1 MRQKRRIAC
10 IAVDEFPLA
19 ALYRVEPEL
28 RGRPV
33 VITEGVGPRAEVIS
47 VSAEA
52 RRLGLC
58 TGLSAT
64 QAQAVCSRVVVRPL
78 CADNLLGAENALLD
92 LAHSFSSCVENA
104 GFGVVFLEA
113 SGSTAMYGSE
123 ERLMAAVSA
132 QGQKVGLTL
141 RVGVGSSKVVARLAA
156 SVSEALAVPAG
167 EEASF
172 MASLPIDLLEPSH
185 EVALS
190 LDRWGIRTIGQ
201 LVSLPADQ
209 VVTRLGK
216 PGWELVRRARGEDTA
231 LLCPSAPAR
240 EFVEATELEYPVD
253 NMEPLLFVLRALLER
268 LVARVKLQGLTAG
281 SLRVSLWLAGM
292 ARGETEERTIGVVSP
307 TDEVKA
313 LLALLRVE
321 LERKPPSA
329 PVERVQVTIR
339 PARPRPVE
347 LDMFSPARPSPR
359 KLAATVAKLVA
370 ACGVNG
376 VGSPYPLDSYRPGD
390 FRLDCFPPARKRSA
404 EGLDA
409 SCVEELS
416 HLALRAIRPPAP
428 VEVFCDRGWPVF
440 VRGRGFGGRV
450 VNTAGPWRVEGEWW
464 REGSFSREYFDLEVS
479 DGGIYRIYRDLA
491 SQNWF
496 IDGTYD

>member
-10 IAVDEFPLA
+10 IIVDEFPLA

-47 VSAEA
+47 VSPEA
-52 RRLGLC
+52 RKLGLC

-64 QAQAVCSRVVVRPL
+64 QAQAVCFRVVVRPL
-78 CADNLLGAENALLD
+78 RADNLRGAENALLD
-92 LAHSFSSCVENA
+92 VARSFSSCVENA
-104 GFGVVFLEA
+104 GSGVVFLEA
-113 SGSTAMYGSE
+113 GGSTAMYGSE
-123 ERLMAAVSA
+123 EQLMAAVCA
-132 QGQKVGLTL
+132 RGQKVGLTL

-156 SVSEALAVPAG
+156 SVSEALSVPAG

-172 MASLPIDLLEPSH
+172 MASLPIDLLELSH

-216 PGWELVRRARGEDTA
+216 AGWELVRRARGEDTT
-231 LLCPSAPAR
+231 LLYPSAPAGG
-240 EFVEATELEYPVD
+240 FVEAMELEYPVD

-268 LVARVKLQGLTAG
+268 LVARLKLQGLTAG

-292 ARGETEERTIGVVSP
+292 VRGETEERTIVVVSP
-307 TDEVKA
+307 TDEAKA
-313 LLALLRVE
+313 LLALLRVD
-321 LERKPPSA
+321 LERKSPSA
-329 PVERVQVTIR
+329 PVERVQVAIC

-347 LDMFSPARPSPR
+347 LDMFSPPQPAPR

-370 ACGVNG
+370 ACGVDG
-376 VGSPYPLDSYRPGD
+376 VGSPYPLDSHRPSD
-390 FRLDCFPPARKRSA
+390 FGLDCFPPTGKRNG
-404 EGLDA
+404 EGA
-409 SCVEELS
+409 GVPCTEELS
-416 HLALRAIRPPAP
+416 RLALRAIRPPAP
-428 VEVFCDRGWPVF
+428 IEVFSDRGWPAF
-440 VRGRGFGGRV
+440 VRGQGFGGRV

-464 REGSFSREYFDLEVS
+464 REGGFSREYFDLEIS
-479 DGGIYRIYRDLA
+479 DGGIYRIYRDLV

-496 IDGTYD
+496 VDGIYD